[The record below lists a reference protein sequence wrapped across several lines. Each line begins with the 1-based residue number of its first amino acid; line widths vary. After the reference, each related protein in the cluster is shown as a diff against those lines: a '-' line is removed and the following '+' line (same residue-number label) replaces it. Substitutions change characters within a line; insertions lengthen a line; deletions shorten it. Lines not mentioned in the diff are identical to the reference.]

1 MAIRTVERPFRP
13 HTIQDARMNESI
25 MPAAAARFNHVIA
38 FDVAKDSL
46 SVHILPSGENLEA
59 ANTLASTR
67 RLLRREQKR
76 NAKLGLGPLLVICE
90 ATGGYESNVLAA
102 ACELGLACHRA
113 HGSSVRAYAKFR
125 GRHAKSDPID
135 GGLIAEYGRDKDD
148 LRLYEPPSPQQT
160 ALRELVGRRTELQD
174 MIQAE
179 QCRLEH
185 ASVKAV
191 RQSLEKHLNM
201 LNNTLLAVEKE
212 IEALTR
218 RDAGLNHR
226 AKLMQTLAG
235 VGSVTAYTLLAFMP
249 ELGLIPASSASALAG
264 LAPYDRDSGK
274 ERGRRRIF
282 AGRGQV
288 RACLFMA
295 ARAAIKHHEVFRS
308 FAQRLMQR
316 GKPYK
321 VAVTAVMRKLI
332 VILSAMLKADE
343 PWKHA
348 KIA

>member
-1 MAIRTVERPFRP
+1 
-13 HTIQDARMNESI
+13 MNDSI
-25 MPAAAARFNHVIA
+25 MTATAARFNHVIA
-38 FDVAKDSL
+38 FDVAKESL
-46 SVHILPSGENLEA
+46 AVHILPSGESLEA
-59 ANTLASTR
+59 PNTAAGVR
-67 RLLRREQKR
+67 RLLLREQKR
-76 NAKLGLGPLLVICE
+76 NAKLGLGPLLVVCE
-90 ATGGYESNVLAA
+90 ATGGYENNVLEA

-135 GGLIAEYGRDKDD
+135 GCLIAEYGRDKPG
-148 LRLYEPPSPQQT
+148 LRLYQPPRPEQA
-160 ALRELVGRRTELQD
+160 ALRELMGRRAELQD
-174 MIQAE
+174 MIEAE

-185 ASVKAV
+185 VSLKPV
-191 RQSLEKHLNM
+191 RLSLEKHLKM
-201 LNNTLLAVEKE
+201 LNKELLAIEKE
-212 IEALTR
+212 IKAAARGDEV
-218 RDAGLNHR
+218 LNHR
-226 AKLMQTLAG
+226 AKLMQTVTG

-249 ELGLIPASSASALAG
+249 ELGSIPASTAAALAG

-282 AGRGQV
+282 AGRSQV
-288 RACLFMA
+288 RSCLFMA
-295 ARAAIKHHEVFRS
+295 ARAAIRHHEVFS
-308 FAQRLMQR
+308 AFAGRLMKK

-348 KIA
+348 KTA

>member
-1 MAIRTVERPFRP
+1 
-13 HTIQDARMNESI
+13 MNKSI
-25 MPAAAARFNHVIA
+25 MPAVAARFNHVIA

-46 SVHILPSGENLEA
+46 AVHILPSGESLKA
-59 ANTLASTR
+59 PNTLAGAR
-67 RLLRREQKR
+67 RLLRHEQRR
-76 NAKLGLGPLLVICE
+76 NAKLGLGPLPVICE
-90 ATGGYESNVLAA
+90 ATGGYEGNVLEA
-102 ACELGLACHRA
+102 ACELGLPCHRA
-113 HGSSVRAYAKFR
+113 HGSSVRAYAKFC

-135 GGLIAEYGRDKDD
+135 GRLIAEYGRDKPG
-148 LRLYEPPSPQQT
+148 LRLYEPPRPEEA
-160 ALRELVGRRTELQD
+160 ALRALMARRAELQD

-185 ASVKAV
+185 AGIKAV
-191 RQSLEKHLNM
+191 RQSLERHVNM
-201 LNNTLLAVEKE
+201 LNKELAAIGKE
-212 IEALTR
+212 LEALAR
-218 RDAGLNHR
+218 SDAQFSHR

-235 VGSVTAYTLLAFMP
+235 VGFVTAHMLLAFLP
-249 ELGLIPASSASALAG
+249 ELGSIPASTAVALAG
-264 LAPYDRDSGK
+264 LAPYDRDSGT

-282 AGRGQV
+282 AGRSQV

-295 ARAAIKHHEVFRS
+295 ARAAIRHHEVFRT
-308 FAQRLMQR
+308 FAERLMRR

-348 KIA
+348 KTA

>member
-1 MAIRTVERPFRP
+1 
-13 HTIQDARMNESI
+13 MNEPI

-38 FDVAKDSL
+38 FDVAKESL
-46 SVHILPSGENLEA
+46 SVHILPSGESLTAPNTA
-59 ANTLASTR
+59 AGAR

-76 NAKLGLGPLLVICE
+76 NAKSGLGPLLVICE
-90 ATGGYESNVLAA
+90 ATGGYENAVLQA

-113 HGSSVRAYAKFR
+113 HGAAVRAYAKFR
-125 GRHAKSDPID
+125 GRHAKNDPID
-135 GGLIAEYGRDKDD
+135 ACLIAGYGRDKPD
-148 LRLYEPPSPQQT
+148 LRLYQPPRLEEM
-160 ALRELVGRRTELQD
+160 ALRELMGRRAGLQD
-174 MIQAE
+174 MIGAE
-179 QCRLEH
+179 QGRLER
-185 ASVKAV
+185 ASLKTV
-191 RQSLEKHLNM
+191 RQSLEKHLKM
-201 LNNTLLAVEKE
+201 LDKELLAIEKE
-212 IEALTR
+212 IEALAR
-218 RDAGLNHR
+218 RDEALNHR
-226 AKLMQTLAG
+226 ASLMQTVTG

-249 ELGLIPASSASALAG
+249 ELGSIPGPAAAALAG

-274 ERGRRRIF
+274 ERGRRCIF

-295 ARAAIKHHEVFRS
+295 ARAAIRHHEVFRS
-308 FAQRLMQR
+308 VAERLMKK

-348 KIA
+348 KTA

>member
-1 MAIRTVERPFRP
+1 
-13 HTIQDARMNESI
+13 MNDSI
-25 MPAAAARFNHVIA
+25 MTATAARFNHVIA
-38 FDVAKDSL
+38 FDVAKESL
-46 SVHILPSGENLEA
+46 AVHILPSGESLEA
-59 ANTLASTR
+59 PNTAAGVR
-67 RLLRREQKR
+67 RLLLREQKR
-76 NAKLGLGPLLVICE
+76 NAKLGLGPLLVVCE
-90 ATGGYESNVLAA
+90 ATGGYENNVLEA

-135 GGLIAEYGRDKDD
+135 GCLIAEYGRDKPG
-148 LRLYEPPSPQQT
+148 LRLYQPPRPGQA
-160 ALRELVGRRTELQD
+160 ALRELMGRRAELQD
-174 MIQAE
+174 MIEAE

-185 ASVKAV
+185 VSLKPV
-191 RQSLEKHLNM
+191 RLSLEKHLKM
-201 LNNTLLAVEKE
+201 LNKELLAIEKE
-212 IEALTR
+212 IKAAARGDEV
-218 RDAGLNHR
+218 LNHR
-226 AKLMQTLAG
+226 AKLMQTVTG

-249 ELGLIPASSASALAG
+249 ELGSIPASTAAALAG

-282 AGRGQV
+282 AGRSQV
-288 RACLFMA
+288 RSCLFMA
-295 ARAAIKHHEVFRS
+295 ARAAIRHHEVFS
-308 FAQRLMQR
+308 AFAGRLMKK

-348 KIA
+348 KTA

>member
-1 MAIRTVERPFRP
+1 
-13 HTIQDARMNESI
+13 MNEPI

-38 FDVAKDSL
+38 FEVAKESL
-46 SVHILPSGENLEA
+46 AVHILPSGESLEVP
-59 ANTLASTR
+59 NTPASAR

-76 NAKLGLGPLLVICE
+76 NAKLGIGPLLVVCE
-90 ATGGYESNVLAA
+90 ATGGYENAVLEA
-102 ACELGLACHRA
+102 ACELGLGCHRA

-125 GRHAKSDPID
+125 GRHAKNDPID
-135 GGLIAEYGRDKDD
+135 AGLIAGYGRDKPD
-148 LRLYEPPSPQQT
+148 LRLYQPPRPEEL
-160 ALRELVGRRTELQD
+160 ALRELMSRRAALQD
-174 MIQAE
+174 MIGAE

-185 ASVKAV
+185 ASLKTV
-191 RQSLEKHLNM
+191 RQSLEKHLKM
-201 LNNTLLAVEKE
+201 LDKELAAIEKE
-212 IEALTR
+212 IEALAR
-218 RDAGLNHR
+218 RDAVLNHR
-226 AKLMQTLAG
+226 AKLMQTVTG

-249 ELGLIPASSASALAG
+249 ELGSIPGPAAAALAG

-295 ARAAIKHHEVFRS
+295 ARAAICHHDVFRS
-308 FAQRLMQR
+308 VAERLMKK

-321 VAVTAVMRKLI
+321 VAVTAIMRKLI
-332 VILSAMLKADE
+332 VILSAMLKDDQ

-348 KIA
+348 KTA